1 MSLLDFIFPKRCVN
15 CRKLGAY
22 ICTNCFAY
30 IAFNEIGTCIVCQ
43 RASIGGLTHPVCR
56 TKYTPDGVFSSLVYK
71 GVVKKLV
78 YKFKYNP
85 NLTDLKNTLTDLFYE
100 GLIQKEAFY
109 KLLDQDCVLVPI
121 PLYRSKM
128 RKRGYNQSH
137 ILAKGMGSKL
147 DIKVLDCLERI
158 KDTKTQVGL
167 KKEEREENIKG
178 AFRINTKFE
187 TRIPASPKL
196 QRGESKLETN
206 SKLQNSKAQKVSN
219 FGFRA
224 SGLQVFLVDDVVTS
238 GATLKEAAKVLKKA
252 GVEKVYGITLAH
264 GQ

>member
-1 MSLLDFIFPKRCVN
+1 MSILDFIFPKRCVN
-15 CRKLGAY
+15 CRKIGSY
-22 ICTNCFAY
+22 ICTDCFAF
-30 IAFNEIGTCIVCQ
+30 IKFHDQGICLVCQ

-56 TKYTPDGVFSSLVYK
+56 GRYSPDGVFSSLVYK

-85 NLTDLKNTLTDLFYE
+85 NLTDLQETLTDLFYE
-100 GLIQKEAFY
+100 GIIQKEALN
-109 KLLDQDCVLVPI
+109 KVLEKDSVLIPI
-121 PLYRSKM
+121 PLYKSKM
-128 RKRGYNQSH
+128 RKRGYNQSL
-137 ILAKGMGSKL
+137 ILARGLGKSL
-147 DIKVLDCLERI
+147 NLPVLDCLERI

-178 AFRINTKFE
+178 AFALKPKFE
-187 TRIPASPKL
+187 YRN
-196 QRGESKLETN
+196 SKIETN
-206 SKLQNSKAQKVSN
+206 SKLKNSNSQKVSD

-224 SGLQVFLVDDVVTS
+224 SGLCVFLVDDVVTS

-252 GVEKVYGITLAH
+252 HSASSGRAGELKVYGITLAH